1 MRRFA
6 YISLI
11 AAISTVGLKFYAYY
25 LTSSVGILSDAIESL
40 VNLVSSIVLISCVI
54 LSLKPPDKNH
64 LYGHGKIEYF
74 SSALEGLLIIIA
86 GSGIIYT
93 SIKRLLQPCILS
105 SIELGILISSI
116 AGVINLIAGFI
127 ILKGAKRFNSIALE
141 ADAKHLFTDV
151 LTTLGVVVGLGIMYF
166 VPDKFWFVDPA
177 IGLVLGIHILFMG
190 MPLLKRSF
198 SELLDKALSEEEMN
212 IIKNS
217 IFSHKKDNKW
227 HGLKARR
234 AGQKRF
240 VEFHLLFPGKMSV
253 KKSHDICC
261 EIEKDIKDK
270 LPNTQVTIHVEPE
283 EDEKSWDS
291 EHVGGLEGEGK

>member
-6 YISLI
+6 YVSLL
-11 AAISTVGLKFYAYY
+11 AAILTVGLKFYAFY
-25 LTSSVGILSDAIESL
+25 LTSSIGIFSDAIESL
-40 VNLVSSIVLISCVI
+40 VNFVSSIVLISCVI

-74 SSALEGLLIIIA
+74 SSALEGILIIIA

-93 SIKRLLQPCILS
+93 SIKRLLHPCNLH
-105 SIELGILISSI
+105 SIEFGILITSI
-116 AGVINLIAGFI
+116 AGIINFIAGLI
-127 ILKGAKRFNSIALE
+127 ILKGAKRFGSIALE

-151 LTTLGVVVGLGIMYF
+151 ITTLGIVVGLGIMYF
-166 VPDKFWFVDPA
+166 VPSKFWFLDPA
-177 IGLVLGIHILFMG
+177 IGLALGIHILFMG

-198 SELLDKALSEEEMN
+198 SELLDKALSEEEIN
-212 IIKNS
+212 IIKDS
-217 IFSHKKDNKW
+217 ILFHKKDNKW

-261 EIEKDIKDK
+261 EIEKDIKHK
-270 LPNTQVTIHVEPE
+270 LPNTHVTIHVEPE

-291 EHVGGLEGEGK
+291 HHVGGLDGERE